1 MLTTANDVD
10 TCSIDTQKSKP
21 LSIPATQ
28 GNISNGILWLAT
40 DNAWRIQLAHV
51 ANEKRIA
58 SRRWILDSVSRVRLI
73 LNIFVYAMVVKGVTK
88 KSPILAKK
96 YIPVDVGAPRP
107 NSSLCGIYIWLI
119 FLLMEFKKL
128 CTGENSVKRMQAKYP
143 MASASMKMIL
153 RPVTDHSK

>member
-10 TCSIDTQKSKP
+10 TCSIDAQKSKP

-88 KSPILAKK
+88 KSPILAKQNT
-96 YIPVDVGAPRP
+96 YQ
-107 NSSLCGIYIWLI
+107 W
-119 FLLMEFKKL
+119 M
-128 CTGENSVKRMQAKYP
+128 
-143 MASASMKMIL
+143 
-153 RPVTDHSK
+153 